1 MGFKNPACVKEITNI
16 RYGGVM
22 SEPTIY
28 IIVFPTYINKKRR
41 QKIPQCYSKKCY
53 THVPRRLCFEVPKL
67 HLTLGLAS
75 LNLIQVWRSHHGCRL
90 LWCLQSYKVQ
100 QNRIKNMHLKKEI
113 YIAEEE
119 SLSEFFTFQA
129 SHQRWSQAQP
139 EAQPQ
144 LQPQLQPQPQPVAQ
158 LHHQVWY
165 FFSLRVSQF
174 LLIYRFF

>member
-90 LWCLQSYKVQ
+90 LRFLQSYKVHR
-100 QNRIKNMHLKKEI
+100 NRIKNMHLKKEI

-129 SHQRWSQAQP
+129 SHQRW
-139 EAQPQ
+139 PQ
-144 LQPQLQPQPQPVAQ
+144 KQ
-158 LHHQVWY
+158 HRQVWY
-165 FFSLRVSQF
+165 FFSLRASQF
-174 LLIYRFF
+174 FSVIYVGFLDLWYYLLNWQIVKKHRG

>member
-100 QNRIKNMHLKKEI
+100 QNRIKNMHLKKETSI
-113 YIAEEE
+113 DEEKWILYISGKSSALIT
-119 SLSEFFTFQA
+119 STTRGTTTTTTTTTTSSSCSSSSCSTTTPPGLI
-129 SHQRWSQAQP
+129 
-139 EAQPQ
+139 
-144 LQPQLQPQPQPVAQ
+144 
-158 LHHQVWY
+158 
-165 FFSLRVSQF
+165 F
-174 LLIYRFF
+174 L